1 MNFVPL
7 REPAVFAVMR
17 GALRA
22 FLSKMASGLGLTF
35 TAACDLAQSV
45 LADDDQ
51 SFDYHEGNN
60 SGRRW

>member
-7 REPAVFAVMR
+7 REPAARAVMR
-17 GALRA
+17 GALRN
-22 FLSKMASGLGLTF
+22 FLFKMAAALGFTF
-35 TAACDLAQSV
+35 TAARDLAQSV

-51 SFDYHEGNN
+51 ALDHHEDDD